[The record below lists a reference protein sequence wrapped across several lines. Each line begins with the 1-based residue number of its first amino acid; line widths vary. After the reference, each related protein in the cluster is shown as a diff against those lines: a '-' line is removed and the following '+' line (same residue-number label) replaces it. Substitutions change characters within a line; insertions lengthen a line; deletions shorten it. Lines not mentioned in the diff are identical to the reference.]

1 MFGGNRKKTRIM
13 SLVILL
19 VMVVIGG
26 GIWFFTVP
34 SAESKTANVSSEEA
48 LQTALKMSAYYIV
61 LPEPF
66 IFNVSGQERDRVVQI
81 KVQLMVRGEHNEA
94 LAKKHVP
101 LVESV
106 LLQTFSATTVEQLRQ
121 PQGREQLRQLAL
133 TAVQATMNKMTNM
146 PVVERVL
153 FTGFVMQ

>member
-1 MFGGNRKKTRIM
+1 MARNRKKTIVI

-19 VMVVIGG
+19 VSVVIGG
-26 GIWFFTVP
+26 GIWFFTTP
-34 SAESKTANVSSEEA
+34 SAEAKAAEVGSTSTQSP
-48 LQTALKMSAYYIV
+48 LKMSAYYIV

-66 IFNVSGQERDRVVQI
+66 IFNVSGKERDRVVQI
-81 KVQLMVRGEHNEA
+81 KVQLMVRGEQNEA

-106 LLQTFSATTVEQLRQ
+106 LLQTFAAATVEQLRQ
-121 PQGREQLRQLAL
+121 PQGREKLRQQAL
-133 TAVQATMNKMTNM
+133 TTVQATMNKMTNM

>member
-1 MFGGNRKKTRIM
+1 MVVGNRKKIVI
-13 SLVILL
+13 SIVILL
-19 VMVVIGG
+19 VIAAIGG
-26 GIWFFTVP
+26 GIWLFSLASTEVKA
-34 SAESKTANVSSEEA
+34 AEVSST
-48 LQTALKMSAYYIV
+48 QTPLKMSAYYIV
-61 LPEPF
+61 LSEPF
-66 IFNVSGQERDRVVQI
+66 IFNVSGKERDRVVQI
-81 KVQLMVRGEHNEA
+81 KVQLMVRGEKNEA

-106 LLQTFSATTVEQLRQ
+106 LLQIFAATTVEQLRQ
-121 PQGREQLRQLAL
+121 PQGREQLRQQAL

>member
-1 MFGGNRKKTRIM
+1 MAGNRKKTMVIG
-13 SLVILL
+13 LVILL
-19 VMVVIGG
+19 VSVVIGG
-26 GIWFFTVP
+26 GIWFFTTS
-34 SAESKTANVSSEEA
+34 SAEAKATETGSTST
-48 LQTALKMSAYYIV
+48 QPPLKMSAYYIV

-66 IFNVSGQERDRVVQI
+66 IFNVSGKERDRVVQI
-81 KVQLMVRGEHNEA
+81 KVQLMVRGEQNEA

-106 LLQTFSATTVEQLRQ
+106 LLQTFAVATVEQLRQ
-121 PQGREQLRQLAL
+121 PQGREQLRQQAL
-133 TAVQATMNKMTNM
+133 TTVQATMNKMTHM

>member
-1 MFGGNRKKTRIM
+1 MFGGNRKKTLIM

-19 VMVVIGG
+19 VMAVIGG
-26 GIWFFTVP
+26 GIWFFTAP
-34 SAESKTANVSSEEA
+34 SAESKIANVSSEEA

-81 KVQLMVRGEHNEA
+81 KVQLMVRGERNEA